1 MKTEQE
7 LKKVF
12 GHNIFTLRDRRGWT
26 QELLAEKAGVS
37 KNSISDVEN
46 GQKFVRADT
55 LVNLALALETDV
67 YELFKTG
74 DILPD
79 KPIDII
85 EKYGEE
91 VKEALVEIGNAYIKK
106 MKG

>member
-12 GHNIFTLRDRRGWT
+12 GHNIFTLRDRKGWT

-55 LVNLALALETDV
+55 LVNLALALDTQV

-74 DILPD
+74 DVLPD
-79 KPIDII
+79 KPIDIL
-85 EKYGEE
+85 EKFNEE
-91 VKEALVEIGNAYIKK
+91 VREAMVEIGNSYIKK